1 MPIYC
6 KMLIK
11 HYSDR
16 FVGADSSAI
25 YASFLK
31 PQYDLKQIQACY
43 FCFCFN
49 LGVKELLLP

>member
-31 PQYDLKQIQACY
+31 PQYDLKQIEPCY
-43 FCFCFN
+43 FRFCFN